1 MGIFTSGVFFVT
13 MSSKKMG
20 EEKMD
25 TIEQFV
31 KNNQKLYI
39 DLIKTITSIPAPSH
53 KEEKRVKFLLDYLH
67 QLGYVNT
74 FADEEKNVIIELCES
89 EAENIH
95 LYTAHIDTV
104 FPDEEEIAVSETEDK
119 LCGPGIGDDTA
130 NVAALLMFL
139 TYLKQTGITTSQNLV
154 IAMNSCE
161 EGLGNLDGAKALWK
175 RYGNRITQHISF
187 DGGYHWLVNRAVG
200 SYRYEITFQTK
211 GGHSYGDFGNANAI
225 VYASEMIKGLYE
237 LSTRDL
243 PGKTTYNVGMI
254 QGGTSVNTIA
264 QEASFLYEFRSDQEV
279 SLYEMK
285 KRAETKISEV
295 LQVERQKVV
304 LVNDAVIESSNAH
317 VRIKLLGQRPGMGE
331 VSKEKL
337 MQLTDKARQIIFDET
352 GVLPQE
358 ESGSTDC
365 NVFLAN
371 RIPSICFGVYEG
383 EGEHTREEFIWK
395 KSLEPGLRMA
405 FRFLMEEYNDK

>member
-1 MGIFTSGVFFVT
+1 M
-13 MSSKKMG
+13 
-20 EEKMD
+20 
-25 TIEQFV
+25 
-31 KNNQKLYI
+31 
-39 DLIKTITSIPAPSH
+39 
-53 KEEKRVKFLLDYLH
+53 
-67 QLGYVNT
+67 
-74 FADEEKNVIIELCES
+74 
-89 EAENIH
+89 
-95 LYTAHIDTV
+95 
-104 FPDEEEIAVSETEDK
+104 
-119 LCGPGIGDDTA
+119 
-130 NVAALLMFL
+130 
-139 TYLKQTGITTSQNLV
+139 
-154 IAMNSCE
+154 
-161 EGLGNLDGAKALWK
+161 
-175 RYGNRITQHISF
+175 
-187 DGGYHWLVNRAVG
+187 
-200 SYRYEITFQTK
+200 
-211 GGHSYGDFGNANAI
+211 
-225 VYASEMIKGLYE
+225 
-237 LSTRDL
+237 

>member
-1 MGIFTSGVFFVT
+1 MNG
-13 MSSKKMG
+13 MK
-20 EEKMD
+20 
-25 TIEQFV
+25 QFV
-31 KNNQKLYI
+31 ENNQEKYI
-39 DLIKTITSIPAPSH
+39 DLIKTITRIPAPSH
-53 KEEKRVKFLLDYLH
+53 KEEKRVTFLLDYLH
-67 QLGYVNT
+67 ELGYVDA
-74 FADEEKNVIIELCES
+74 FADEEKNVIIELCKRN
-89 EAENIH
+89 AKDIH
-95 LYTAHIDTV
+95 LYTAHTDTV
-104 FPDEEEIAVSETEDK
+104 FPDEDVILVSETIDK

-139 TYLKQTGITTSQNLV
+139 TYIRQEGLTTDQNLV
-154 IAMNSCE
+154 IALNSCE

-175 RYGNRITQHISF
+175 RYGNRIAQHISF

-200 SYRYEITFQTK
+200 SYRYEISIQTK

-225 VYASEMIKGLYE
+225 VCASNLISGLYE
-237 LSTRDL
+237 LTTADL
-243 PGKTTYNVGMI
+243 PGKTTYNVGLF

-279 SLYEMK
+279 SLFEMK
-285 KRAETKISEV
+285 KRTEDKFSEILGV
-295 LQVERQKVV
+295 DRKEVMLE
-304 LVNDAVIESSNAH
+304 DATVIHAVDAC
-317 VRIKLLGQRPGMGE
+317 VRINLLGQRPGMGE

-337 MQLTDKARQIIFDET
+337 LKLTNKAKQIILEET

-371 RIPSICFGVYEG
+371 QVPSVCFGVYEG

-405 FRFLMEEYNDK
+405 FRFLMEEYHDK